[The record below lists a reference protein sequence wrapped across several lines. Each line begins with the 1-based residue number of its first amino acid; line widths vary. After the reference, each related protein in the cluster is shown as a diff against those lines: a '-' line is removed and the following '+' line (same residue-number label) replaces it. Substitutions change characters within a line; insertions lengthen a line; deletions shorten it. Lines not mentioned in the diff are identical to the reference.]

1 MACLPA
7 GRRAARWKGGVN
19 ALRTTTYGELLKI
32 GAEHGYSKAWA
43 DSFFRPFRADREEE
57 EETPEPAPV
66 APPA

>member
-1 MACLPA
+1 M
-7 GRRAARWKGGVN
+7 N